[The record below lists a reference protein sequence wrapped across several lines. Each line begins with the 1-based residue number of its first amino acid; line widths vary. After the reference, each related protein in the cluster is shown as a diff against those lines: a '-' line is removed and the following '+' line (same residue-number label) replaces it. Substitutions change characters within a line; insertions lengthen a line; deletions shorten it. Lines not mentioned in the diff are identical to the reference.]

1 MVIKFSLRD
10 LEKELIHL
18 LKVYATGEDFDFKYP
33 QDVEANEFGY
43 VFGNIVDVALFD
55 EPFYFQ
61 IRFGESRLTEY
72 MQVGIRLLIGD
83 VKKDVKLE
91 TLYPL
96 LNKLNKVLL
105 FAKAVLN
112 DDEDPRYVVIDREFS
127 AATIN
132 QVGEDID
139 DFFGD
144 LIDEDVSPI
153 VEEILQYLE

>member
-10 LEKELIHL
+10 LEKELVHL

-33 QDVEANEFGY
+33 LDVEANEFGF
-43 VFGNIVDVALFD
+43 VFGNIVDVALYD

-61 IRFGESRLTEY
+61 VRFGESKQTEY
-72 MQVGIRLLIGD
+72 MQVGIRLMIGD
-83 VKKDVKLE
+83 LKKDTKLKDI
-91 TLYPL
+91 YPL
-96 LNKLNKVLL
+96 LNKLNKDLL

-112 DDEDPRYVVIDREFS
+112 DDEEPNYIVLDREFS

-132 QVGEDID
+132 QVGEDIY

-144 LIDEDVSPI
+144 LVDEDISPTI
-153 VEEILQYLE
+153 EEILKHLE